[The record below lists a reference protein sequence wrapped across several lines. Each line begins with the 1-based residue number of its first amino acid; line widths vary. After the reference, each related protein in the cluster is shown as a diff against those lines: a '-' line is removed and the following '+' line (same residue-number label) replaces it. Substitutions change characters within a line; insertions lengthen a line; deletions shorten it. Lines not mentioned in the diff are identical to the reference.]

1 MKWFLQSRFQL
12 LVIIWIE
19 EVEQVELINLAK
31 KEEVEEELVIYTI
44 KSKKISTSKKEKI
57 TDQLKEKLLL
67 NNQKNHK
74 NQKALLLMNI
84 SKTRALKLI

>member
-44 KSKKISTSKKEKI
+44 NSKKISTSKKEKI

>member
-19 EVEQVELINLAK
+19 EVEQVELINFAK

-44 KSKKISTSKKEKI
+44 NSKKISTSKKEKI

>member
-1 MKWFLQSRFQL
+1 
-12 LVIIWIE
+12 
-19 EVEQVELINLAK
+19 VEQVELINFAK

-44 KSKKISTSKKEKI
+44 NSKKISTSKKEKI